1 MDEET
6 KMKTYVFHLLPIDK
20 SLEVKDE
27 NKKTL
32 FTICRGKSFF
42 LDVVFADGTRK
53 EGFTVEDVLN
63 LIPDATITSVKYFAS
78 FIYIFARGL

>member
-1 MDEET
+1 MNEET
-6 KMKTYVFHLLPIDK
+6 KMKPYVFHHQPINK

-42 LDVVFADGTRK
+42 LDVVFADGTIK
-53 EGFTVEDVLN
+53 EGLTVEDILN
-63 LIPDATITSVKYFAS
+63 LIPDATITSIKCFAS
-78 FIYIFARGL
+78 FIYLFARSM